1 MVVLGIWAGYSAIN
15 SIFSSPRGT
24 AKFEHPYTALIFAEK
39 IRVANLKF
47 NQSHFSVKHSI

>member
-15 SIFSSPRGT
+15 TIFSSPRGT

-39 IRVANLKF
+39 NSSGKFEIQPVAF
-47 NQSHFSVKHSI
+47 FC